1 MKRLYFY
8 LGILLTMFSCNIHEP
23 ISVKENVS
31 NQIVL
36 IEPGIKN
43 HITKDSIPI
52 TIPVEFNIQQNTSNI
67 IHLDLY
73 FVSING
79 KRLLKYGIDYET
91 YDKQNPTK
99 PHYFSLDKEEL
110 ESQRNNSIIVAI
122 KTQMISIKDADLI
135 LKKYN
140 IDAKIGN
147 LELGDFIKLVGYD
160 RFRKD
165 NPDLIEDFRKVNDS
179 VVFSVSLKG
188 GERAHISQ
196 KINW

>member
-1 MKRLYFY
+1 MNRLYFY
-8 LGILLTMFSCNIHEP
+8 LGILLVMFSCNIEEP

-31 NQIVL
+31 NQMVL

-52 TIPVEFNIQQNTSNI
+52 TIPIEFKIQQNTPNI

-110 ESQRNNSIIVAI
+110 ASQRNNNIIVAI
-122 KTQMISIKDADLI
+122 KTQMISIKDAELI

-140 IDAKIGN
+140 INTKIRN
-147 LELGDFIKLVGYD
+147 LKLKDVIKLVGYD
-160 RFRKD
+160 RFRKE
-165 NPDLIEDFRKVNDS
+165 NPQIIKGFQKVNDS
-179 VVFSVSLKG
+179 IVFSISLKEG
-188 GERAHISQ
+188 KRVHISQ